1 MAVSRNTKHKT
12 RNRKQSPVV
21 KSKKL
26 IVEFSGDLY
35 ARTESAVA
43 DLNVSRSVLIRC
55 AVEFY
60 LDTLKRRK
68 LEAELAEGYI
78 ANAALDRRIA
88 EEFAYSDSENI

>member
-1 MAVSRNTKHKT
+1 MAKARRRNNQSRKHA
-12 RNRKQSPVV
+12 PVAR
-21 KSKKL
+21 SKKL

-35 ARTESAVA
+35 ARTQRAVA
-43 DLNVSRSVLIRC
+43 DSKVSRSVLIRS

-60 LDTLKRRK
+60 LENLNRRK
-68 LEAELAEGYI
+68 LEQELAEGYI